1 MTKLPL
7 ISSKEVIKAPRAAGF
22 EDAPKRGKGSY
33 SALVR
38 PGLDKKRL
46 VIVSNRKT
54 LPIGTLRAILNQAGL
69 TRDELIELLKR

>member
-1 MTKLPL
+1 
-7 ISSKEVIKAPRAAGF
+7 
-22 EDAPKRGKGSY
+22 
-33 SALVR
+33 LVR